1 MHDAQHGTGHRRSV
15 AHYSFMPSSS
25 MVLFTAAGEALTNL
39 GVRLVILT
47 LNHPL
52 TSLGHELVNC
62 GQGLWLALK

>member
-25 MVLFTAAGEALTNL
+25 KVLFTAAGEALTNL

-62 GQGLWLALK
+62 GQGLWFALK